1 MCVHGNQMKLRLITY
16 TQYGPMVGCLACGTS
31 WLVREAAGGRSSREE
46 ASPIAE
52 RRFAR
57 A

>member
-1 MCVHGNQMKLRLITY
+1 MKLRLITY